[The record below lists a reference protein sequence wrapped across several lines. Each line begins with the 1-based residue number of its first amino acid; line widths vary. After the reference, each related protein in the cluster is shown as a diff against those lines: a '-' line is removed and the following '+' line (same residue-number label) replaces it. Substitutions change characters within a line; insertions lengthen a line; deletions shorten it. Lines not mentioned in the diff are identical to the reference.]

1 MQTDNWNPRPH
12 PPIIGGIG
20 RTLLHEFGMFSAL
33 YEFCR
38 DQGSIIG
45 GLLALAAGFLVFRGT
60 TRAADR
66 QVSATNAQTEALRQ
80 QNHDLQNEGQR
91 RQARDGV
98 VATKLLAS
106 VLSIIRDNVTKL
118 KQLLEQPRYA
128 GANRIVPANYR
139 QIVYKPPLNIV
150 WDDLGM
156 CSPDV
161 IGHYLQLDARLSEF
175 ARTQVYAV
183 DIIQKELQ
191 DIEDMIVLLE
201 QELESD
207 AARHNNLLL

>member
-1 MQTDNWNPRPH
+1 
-12 PPIIGGIG
+12 
-20 RTLLHEFGMFSAL
+20 MFSAL
-33 YEFCR
+33 YDFCR

-66 QVSATNAQTEALRQ
+66 QVSAAYAQTEALRQ
-80 QNHDLQNEGQR
+80 QNHDLQNEGRR

-106 VLSIIRDNVTKL
+106 VLSIIGDNVDKL

-183 DIIQKELQ
+183 DIIQNELQ
-191 DIEDMIVLLE
+191 DIEDIIVLLE

-207 AARHNNLLL
+207 AARHNNLLLEAIQQD